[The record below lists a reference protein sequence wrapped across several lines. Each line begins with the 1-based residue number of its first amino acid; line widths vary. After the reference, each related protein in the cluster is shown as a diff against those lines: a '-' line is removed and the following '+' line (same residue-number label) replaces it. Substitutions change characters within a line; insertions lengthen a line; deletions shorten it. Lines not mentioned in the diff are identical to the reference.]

1 MSHAIVVG
9 VDGSE
14 PSKAAAEWAARQAYR
29 SGRPLWMIHAG
40 AAEEFTPTEADG
52 GGEFLPQPVLAVRD
66 HITRVL
72 PGLEV
77 TCRHV
82 PGNPAY
88 ALVAAGGRDGQLV
101 VGSRGSGGLTGL
113 LVGSIALRTAA
124 RAHCPVV
131 LVRAGAD
138 GPAAD
143 SGDVVVGLDS
153 ALPSGEVLA
162 FAFEQAAARAATLR
176 ALESRTLPAGPY
188 LTEASVGQPEIRD
201 SLAAAELV
209 RLQDTL
215 APWREKFPQVRVEAE
230 VTAWPAGRALVEAS
244 RGASLT
250 VVGRRTSGLHSAAPW
265 LGGVAHTVL
274 HHAHSPVAVVPHD

>member
-1 MSHAIVVG
+1 MG
-9 VDGSE
+9 
-14 PSKAAAEWAARQAYR
+14 R
-29 SGRPLWMIHAG
+29 SAGRPLRMIHAG
-40 AAEEFTPTEADG
+40 AAEAFAPREPDG
-52 GGEFLPQPVLAVRD
+52 GGESLPQPVLAMRD
-66 HITRVL
+66 HIARVL
-72 PGLEV
+72 PGLEI

-88 ALVAAGGRDGQLV
+88 ALVAAGGRDSLLV

-113 LVGSIALRTAA
+113 LVGSIALRTVA

-131 LVRAGAD
+131 VVRAGAD
-138 GPAAD
+138 GAAGD

-153 ALPSGEVLA
+153 APPSGEVLA

-176 ALESRTLPAGPY
+176 ALENRTLPAGPY

-201 SLAAAELV
+201 SLAAAEPV
-209 RLQDTL
+209 RRQDAL

-250 VVGRRTSGLHSAAPW
+250 VVGRRTSGLHPAAPW
-265 LGGVAHTVL
+265 SGGVTHTVP
-274 HHAHSPVAVVPHD
+274 HHAHCPVAVVPHD

>member
-1 MSHAIVVG
+1 MSHAVVVG

-14 PSKAAAEWAARQAYR
+14 PSRAAAEWAAQEAYR
-29 SGRPLWMIHAG
+29 SGRPLRMIHAG
-40 AAEEFTPTEADG
+40 AAEPFAPTGPDDG
-52 GGEFLPQPVLAVRD
+52 GEPLPQPVLAVRD
-66 HITRVL
+66 HIARVL
-72 PGLEV
+72 PGLET
-77 TCRHV
+77 TCRHL

-88 ALVAAGGRDGQLV
+88 VLAAAGGRDGLLV
-101 VGSRGSGGLTGL
+101 VGSRGSGGFTGL
-113 LVGSIALRTAA
+113 LIGSSALRTAT

-138 GPAAD
+138 GQGAA

-153 ALPSGEVLA
+153 ALPCDEVLS
-162 FAFEQAAARAATLR
+162 FAFGQAAARGATLR

-188 LTEASVGQPEIRD
+188 VTEAPVGQCEIRE

-209 RLQDTL
+209 RLQDAL
-215 APWREKFPQVRVEAE
+215 APWREKFPEVRVEAE

-250 VVGRRTSGLHSAAPW
+250 VVGRRTSGLHAAVPW
-265 LGGVAHTVL
+265 LGAVAHAVV